1 MATKVVIM
9 GPYQMDYTKNLGG
22 AHIHTF
28 DLAEQLKKYNDL
40 DLHILTISNSVKND
54 KVIKKENITIHYMSS
69 PKLPRFIT
77 SLTVDQYKIL
87 RKLRE
92 LKPDII
98 HAQGTA
104 PIYGFSAS
112 LASKKYLLTVHG
124 IVQKESRT
132 WSGLVGFTKGIVYR
146 KMEKRALKHAQ
157 QIIAVTPYV
166 KKTVE
171 PYCNSYIHI
180 IPVGL
185 SDEYFEIKNKE
196 KKGRLLFVG
205 GIEPRKGL
213 MSLLRAIKIL
223 KEKGCT
229 VDLHIVG
236 RVRKKEYFERLNQY
250 IIENGL
256 RENIKFEGFLSKDE
270 LKNEY
275 AECSVFVLPSKEESQ
290 GLVLVEAMAAGK
302 PIVAT
307 NVGGIP
313 YVVDEGKNGF
323 IVNYGESEDIAKSI
337 LQLLEDDDLRLE
349 MGKNG
354 KRKAMSFTLDKI
366 GKQTYDIYKTLD

>member
-1 MATKVVIM
+1 MTKKVVIM
-9 GPYQMDYTKNLGG
+9 GPYQTDYTKNLGG

-28 DLAEQLKKYNDL
+28 DLTEQLRKYNDL
-40 DLHILTISNSVKND
+40 DLHVLTISNNIKVD
-54 KVIKKENITIHYMSS
+54 KTIKKENITIHYISS
-69 PKLPRFIT
+69 PTLPRFIT
-77 SLTVDQYKIL
+77 SLTIDQYKIL
-87 RKLRE
+87 RKLKE

-112 LASKKYLLTVHG
+112 LLSSKYLLTVHG
-124 IVQKESRT
+124 IVLKESRT
-132 WSGLVGFTKGIVYR
+132 WPGLTGRTKGIIYR
-146 KMEKRALKHAQ
+146 SMEKRALKHAQ

-171 PYCNSYIHI
+171 PFCNSYINI

-185 SDEYFEIKNKE
+185 SDEYFEIENKE
-196 KKGRLLFVG
+196 KKRRLLFVG

-213 MSLLRAIKIL
+213 LSLLKAIKIL
-223 KEKGCT
+223 KDEGCF

-236 RVRKKEYFERLNQY
+236 RVRKKEYFEQLNQY
-250 IIENGL
+250 IIENEL
-256 RENIKFEGFLSKDE
+256 EKNIKFKGFLSKDE
-270 LKNEY
+270 LKIEY

-323 IVNYGESEDIAKSI
+323 IVNYGESESIAKSI
-337 LQLLEDDDLRLE
+337 LKLLEDDTLRLSLGE
-349 MGKNG
+349 NG
-354 KRKAMSFTLDKI
+354 KKKAMTFALDKI
-366 GKQTYDIYKTLD
+366 GRQTYSIYKTLD